1 MYSTLLYLWFCQC
14 IGKHQ
19 RARLQGVLLPIFFK
33 MFVRKIKLK
42 STIILVCE
50 GDSNEFSEYWSWFFL
65 VHWITPNWVVQGYHE
80 NTPKSQAFDNQ
91 RGCFSQ
97 TDSKSSLLKTRL
109 TNLIVYEEVKLVP
122 ARAFTLIFQVPCN
135 GKVVCKAHK
144 DKCIQWTNQ
153 NAFDQ

>member
-19 RARLQGVLLPIFFK
+19 RARFQGVLLPIFFK

-42 STIILVCE
+42 STIILVFE
-50 GDSNEFSEYWSWFFL
+50 GDSNEFYEYWRRWSSSWFFL

-109 TNLIVYEEVKLVP
+109 THQQEPSLLYSRLLVMGRWFARHTKTNVYSEPTK
-122 ARAFTLIFQVPCN
+122 
-135 GKVVCKAHK
+135 
-144 DKCIQWTNQ
+144 